1 MWYEHGVAIDD
12 CRRQPIAAVRSDSS
26 VRNIIFSVVV
36 VLALR
41 LSQNNVI
48 PVWGFARAL
57 EVLIRFSPALEFCHG
72 SQSRTSTTPGKR
84 RHHL

>member
-57 EVLIRFSPALEFCHG
+57 EVSN
-72 SQSRTSTTPGKR
+72 SV
-84 RHHL
+84 